1 MILLSTLN
9 VQVMRFPTDIIP
21 SVNVG
26 RRNMLPY
33 QEDGK
38 KLEELLERLFEDGD
52 ELTSEDIVVLNG
64 PGPPKPNGPDCCV
77 YNYGS
82 N

>member
-1 MILLSTLN
+1 
-9 VQVMRFPTDIIP
+9 
-21 SVNVG
+21 
-26 RRNMLPY
+26 MLPY